1 MKDKKEY
8 KLYDD
13 LLALHWLICDIG
25 LAVRNNEDQYE
36 IFMSPDE
43 KTIKDNPLYKYALST
58 GDELL
63 AHKLKLYYRVATD
76 EECGWLSETLGVR
89 ILPSL
94 PEEYDKDYYV
104 DADGIDRDLLLN
116 SGYRILHRPYF
127 AMKGSTHS
135 MCTLNQHTRGG
146 IDAAKIG
153 SEPVTFSEY
162 LELFSKNCSK

>member
-63 AHKLKLYYRVATD
+63 AHKLKLYYRIATD
-76 EECGWLSETLGVR
+76 EDCGWLSETLGVR

-94 PEEYDKDYYV
+94 PEE
-104 DADGIDRDLLLN
+104 
-116 SGYRILHRPYF
+116 
-127 AMKGSTHS
+127 
-135 MCTLNQHTRGG
+135 
-146 IDAAKIG
+146 
-153 SEPVTFSEY
+153 
-162 LELFSKNCSK
+162 